1 MSTNLGRVVMRF
13 LFLAFGVLAL
23 SWQAAVAAEPGA
35 QPKVRVLLTYGG
47 HGFQEKPFFAMFD
60 ALPGIEYTKE
70 SFPKVAERLKPGLEK
85 EFDVIVRYDMEKE
98 ASPEEQ
104 KAFVALLNRGIGLVS
119 LHHNLCSHQEWPEYR
134 KIIGGRYLFSPLEEG
149 GKRYGPS
156 SYDESGEAVNLTIAD
171 RDHPITRGLQDF
183 VIRDE
188 TYNHYFVEPGVHVLL
203 TTNSPKNNPQV
214 AWTNEYGKSRVFYL
228 QFGHGPGAW
237 KNPVYT
243 QILTRGIR
251 WAAGKE

>member
-1 MSTNLGRVVMRF
+1 MRSVV
-13 LFLAFGVLAL
+13 LAFGLI
-23 SWQAAVAAEPGA
+23 SFSFHAASAVEPAAG
-35 QPKVRVLLTYGG
+35 PKIRVLLTYGG
-47 HGFQEKPFFAMFD
+47 HGFEQKPFFAMLD
-60 ALPGIEYTKE
+60 ALPGIEYTKA

-104 KAFVALLNRGIGLVS
+104 KAFVELLNRGIGLVS
-119 LHHNLCSHQEWPEYR
+119 LHHNLCSHQDWPEYR
-134 KIIGGRYLFSPLEEG
+134 KIIGGQYLFNPLDAG

-156 SYDESGEAVNLTIAD
+156 SYNESGEPVNLTIAD
-171 RDHPITRGLQDF
+171 RDHPITRGLADF

-203 TTNSPKNNPQV
+203 TTNSAKNNHEV
-214 AWTNEYGKSRVFYL
+214 AWTHEYGKSRVFYM

-237 KNPVYT
+237 NNPAYT
-243 QILTRGIR
+243 QILARGIR
-251 WAAGKE
+251 WAARKE